1 MNENKPLTKKDVSLL
16 SFPADIQTMEE
27 VEKELDGIALQVNR
41 KNYTVEL
48 DTVHSAVEGLNN
60 AQLIGGD
67 SICYRCKKH
76 REGGVYDKQLVYCL
90 QCWAD
95 KWFPI
100 FAEKKE
106 GAE

>member
-1 MNENKPLTKKDVSLL
+1 MTSKFEPLKLQLYAYQL
-16 SFPADIQTMEE
+16 STEPVHINTMFKVYRTEG
-27 VEKELDGIALQVNR
+27 VR
-41 KNYTVEL
+41 
-48 DTVHSAVEGLNN
+48 SAVEGLSN

-67 SICYRCKKH
+67 SICYVCKKH

-95 KWFPI
+95 KWFPV